1 MNLKERATR
10 KLVRELTATGI
21 PVSEK
26 INNLAPV
33 NLIKRFGVEQD
44 IYKMELTQNNLQ
56 AY

>member
-1 MNLKERATR
+1 MERTTQ

-33 NLIKRFGVEQD
+33 NVVKGFCVEQST
-44 IYKMELTQNNLQ
+44 YVVKELVY
-56 AY
+56 AYAMW